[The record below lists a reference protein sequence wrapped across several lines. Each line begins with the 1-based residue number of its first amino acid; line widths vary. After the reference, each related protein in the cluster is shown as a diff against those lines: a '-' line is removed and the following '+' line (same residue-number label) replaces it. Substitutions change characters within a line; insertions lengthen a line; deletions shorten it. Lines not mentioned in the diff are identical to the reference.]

1 MLTHTCGCACTR
13 VHTLTPPYTRKQKK
27 SVWRQAFSWHSVPEG
42 KRAESSK
49 LCEKEEA
56 KNIAPSEVVQ
66 IYREH
71 GKVRENS
78 TQESFSEVR
87 LKLPRIEI

>member
-1 MLTHTCGCACTR
+1 M
-13 VHTLTPPYTRKQKK
+13 
-27 SVWRQAFSWHSVPEG
+27 PEG

-49 LCEKEEA
+49 LGRKEEA
-56 KNIAPSEVVQ
+56 KNTTPSEVVQ

-78 TQESFSEVR
+78 THEPFLE
-87 LKLPRIEI
+87 ED